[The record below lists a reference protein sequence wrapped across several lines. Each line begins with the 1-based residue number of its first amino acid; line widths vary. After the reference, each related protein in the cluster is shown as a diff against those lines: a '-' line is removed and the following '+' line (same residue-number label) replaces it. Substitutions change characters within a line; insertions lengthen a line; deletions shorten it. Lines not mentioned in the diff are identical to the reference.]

1 MDWIICRFHYNT
13 DCGTSHIDCCGH
25 LFHVQSFHWPRW
37 TSYHTVRKI
46 AAVFVLSCCVF
57 TQVAIIGKYL
67 TTLITAV
74 NFFIITL
81 VVGGEIPIAVGTDLP
96 SAALQGGRANEARRL
111 CAASQGLRCGW
122 GRGFRQLILQM
133 AFPMLHSYVLPQP
146 LLRNVGVVTMFAG
159 KLGHS
164 YIFNWRIH
172 SWEGLPF
179 LQEEFLSPPGIPPLC
194 WRACLLVHHKCSPC
208 LAPGVQG
215 VGEGGAHVEG
225 EVKWE
230 ALAGQCLAKF
240 HALGVGQGEV
250 NFTRLSHFDVTSEL
264 WKSRNFLKTLQCS
277 LQTTH
282 ELSQTVNKYQLWK
295 GEIYILRKKE

>member
-1 MDWIICRFHYNT
+1 M
-13 DCGTSHIDCCGH
+13 
-25 LFHVQSFHWPRW
+25 
-37 TSYHTVRKI
+37 RKI

-111 CAASQGLRCGW
+111 CATSQGLRCGW

-172 SWEGLPF
+172 S
-179 LQEEFLSPPGIPPLC
+179 
-194 WRACLLVHHKCSPC
+194 
-208 LAPGVQG
+208 
-215 VGEGGAHVEG
+215 
-225 EVKWE
+225 
-230 ALAGQCLAKF
+230 
-240 HALGVGQGEV
+240 
-250 NFTRLSHFDVTSEL
+250 
-264 WKSRNFLKTLQCS
+264 
-277 LQTTH
+277 
-282 ELSQTVNKYQLWK
+282 
-295 GEIYILRKKE
+295 